1 MKKTTSILL
10 GMMCLATVGFADAK
24 LDAYKQEA
32 NEQIA
37 KIMNSDKSLD
47 KKASILAE
55 KAQKLILKDKLDAR
69 QKVML
74 KEYYVKLGDL
84 NLDTLHNYDKAMEY
98 YGKAVVLKDDGQTQ
112 MKKGNA
118 CFYSQR
124 YEEALAAYR
133 SALKQGDLAEKDMPD
148 FYFMKGQAEYWD
160 GDYGSAELDLKK
172 AFELNKDK
180 KEQIARELVTCLWE
194 RGSYDEALA
203 WLKDYAKLSKEKDF
217 VYRNQ
222 AGINYEIGEYGEGAK
237 ALAAL
242 EKQYPND
249 EALLLLKAELK
260 YAQGQYQEAKELM
273 MQEYAKKNRKNTYD
287 YYCNLLLAQLA
298 LKDGQKNGNYEP
310 AELYLERAV
319 RKPMPAYGIK
329 VKADIYLAMGYK
341 QKALEHYIAFLKT
354 STSATVNQQVAVQTA
369 KLQNEIWPTGV
380 PADKQ

>member
-1 MKKTTSILL
+1 MKKTASVLL
-10 GMMCLATVGFADAK
+10 GLMCLASVGFADAK

-47 KKASILAE
+47 RKASILAE
-55 KAQKLILKDKLDAR
+55 KAQKLILKDKLDVR

-98 YGKAVVLKDDGQTQ
+98 YGKAVVLKDDGPTQ

-133 SALKQGDLAEKDMPD
+133 SALKQGDVPNKDLPD
-148 FYFMKGQAEYWD
+148 FYFMKGQAEYWN

-172 AFELNKDK
+172 ALELNNGK
-180 KEQIARELVTCLWE
+180 KEQIVRELVTCLWE
-194 RGSYDEALA
+194 RGTYDEALA
-203 WLKDYAKLSKEKDF
+203 WLREYAKLSKEKDF

-222 AGINYEIGEYGEGAK
+222 VGINYEIGEYGEGAK
-237 ALAAL
+237 ALAVL
-242 EKQYPND
+242 ENQYPND

-260 YAQGQYQEAKELM
+260 YAQGKYQEAKDLM
-273 MQEYAKKNRKNTYD
+273 MQEFAKKNRKNTYD

-310 AELYLERAV
+310 AELYLDRAV

-341 QKALEHYIAFLKT
+341 EKALEHYIAFLKT
-354 STSATVNQQVAVQTA
+354 STSASVNQQVAAQTA
-369 KLQNEIWPTGV
+369 KLQNEIWPKGV
-380 PADKQ
+380 PANKQ